1 MSTQEIKK
9 EIHEYVE
16 SADSR
21 ILKLIYAMIIA
32 DKSGE
37 AVPDWHRTIVEER
50 LVEFEANPGNTISW
64 EDLKKKIESMR

>member
-21 ILKLIYAMIIA
+21 ILKLIYAMMIA
-32 DKSGE
+32 DKYGE
-37 AVPDWHRTIVEER
+37 AIPDWHRTIVEER
-50 LVEFEANPGNTISW
+50 LIEFEANPGNTTSW